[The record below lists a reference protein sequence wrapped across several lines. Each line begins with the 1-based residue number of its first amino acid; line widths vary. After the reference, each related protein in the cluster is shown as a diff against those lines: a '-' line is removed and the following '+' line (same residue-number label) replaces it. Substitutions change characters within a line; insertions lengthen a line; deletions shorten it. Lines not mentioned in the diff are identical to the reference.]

1 MSKREKSEEMKLF
14 IVEDEFKIR
23 EELKILLES
32 EGYQVE
38 ALSSFQNI
46 VQDIIQ
52 QDYDLLLLDINLP
65 NENGFVICKE
75 VKKHKQTP
83 IIFVTSRNTE
93 EDELNSILSGG
104 DDFVTKPYNKYI
116 LLAKIRRAL
125 KLHDPTRYKELV
137 VHDVV
142 LDLHFS
148 VVKYHD
154 QEVELTRNEFRIL
167 YYLFLNAGQVLSK
180 EKLIEYLWNDQ
191 YYLDE
196 TILLVNINRL
206 RKKLEDIGL
215 VDFVQ
220 TKRGVGYFV

>member
-1 MSKREKSEEMKLF
+1 MKIL
-14 IVEDEFKIR
+14 IIEDDFKIR

-38 ALSSFQNI
+38 VIDSFQNI
-46 VQDIIQ
+46 IQDIINQ
-52 QDYDLLLLDINLP
+52 EYDLLLLDINLP
-65 NENGFVICKE
+65 NENGFMICKE
-75 VKKHKQTP
+75 VKKQKQTP

-116 LLAKIRRAL
+116 LLEKIRRAL
-125 KLHDPTRYKELV
+125 KLNDPTRYKELI
-137 VHDVV
+137 VHDVR

-154 QEVELTRNEFRIL
+154 KEVELTRNEFRIL
-167 YYLFLNAGQVLSK
+167 YYLFLNVGQILSK

-215 VDFVQ
+215 DNFVK
-220 TKRGVGYFV
+220 TKRGVGYYV

>member
-1 MSKREKSEEMKLF
+1 MKIL
-14 IVEDEFKIR
+14 IVEDDLKIR
-23 EELKILLES
+23 EELKILLER

-38 ALSSFQNI
+38 VLSSFFI
-46 VQDIIQ
+46 FLEDIRCR
-52 QDYDLLLLDINLP
+52 DYDLLLLDINLP
-65 NENGFVICKE
+65 DKNGFMICKE
-75 VKKHKQTP
+75 IKKDKQTP

-116 LLAKIRRAL
+116 LLEKIRRAL
-125 KLHDPTRYKELV
+125 KLNDPTRYKELI
-137 VHDVV
+137 VHDVI
-142 LDLHFS
+142 LDLHLS
-148 VVKYHD
+148 KIKYHD

-167 YYLFLNAGQVLSK
+167 YYLFLNVGQVLSK
-180 EKLIEYLWNDQ
+180 EKLIEYLWNDA

-215 VDFVQ
+215 KDFVK
-220 TKRGVGYFV
+220 TKRGVGYFI

>member
-1 MSKREKSEEMKLF
+1 MKIL
-14 IVEDEFKIR
+14 IVEDDLKIR
-23 EELKILLES
+23 EELKILLER

-38 ALSSFQNI
+38 VLSSFLNT
-46 VQDIIQ
+46 VEDIRCR
-52 QDYDLLLLDINLP
+52 DYDLLLLDINLP
-65 NENGFVICKE
+65 DKNGFTICKE
-75 VKKHKQTP
+75 IKKDKQTP

-116 LLAKIRRAL
+116 LLEKIRRAL
-125 KLHDPTRYKELV
+125 KLNDPTRYKELV
-137 VHDVV
+137 VHDVI
-142 LDLHFS
+142 LALHLS
-148 VVKYHD
+148 KIKYHD

-167 YYLFLNAGQVLSK
+167 YYLFLNVGQVLSK
-180 EKLIEYLWNDQ
+180 EKLIEYLWNDE

-215 VDFVQ
+215 KDFVK
-220 TKRGVGYFV
+220 TKRGVGYFI

>member
-1 MSKREKSEEMKLF
+1 MKLL
-14 IVEDEFKIR
+14 IVEDDFKIR

-38 ALSSFQNI
+38 VIASFQNI
-46 VQDIIQ
+46 IQDIIGKE
-52 QDYDLLLLDINLP
+52 YDLLLLDINLP
-65 NENGFVICKE
+65 NENGFTICKE
-75 VKKHKQTP
+75 IKKYKQAP

-104 DDFVTKPYNKYI
+104 DDFVVKPYNKYI
-116 LLAKIRRAL
+116 LLEKIRRAL
-125 KLHDPTRYKELV
+125 KLNDPTRHKELA
-137 VHDVV
+137 VHDVL
-142 LDLHFS
+142 LDLHLS
-148 VVKYHD
+148 KVKY
-154 QEVELTRNEFRIL
+154 QEKEVELTRNEFRIL
-167 YYLFLNAGQVLSK
+167 YYLFLHVGQVLSK
-180 EKLIEYLWNDQ
+180 EKLIQYLWNDE

-215 VDFVQ
+215 NDFVK

>member
-1 MSKREKSEEMKLF
+1 MKLL
-14 IVEDEFKIR
+14 IVEDDFKIR

-38 ALSSFQNI
+38 AIDFFQNI
-46 VQDIIQ
+46 IQDIIGKE
-52 QDYDLLLLDINLP
+52 YDLLLLDINLP
-65 NENGFVICKE
+65 NENGFTICKE
-75 VKKHKQTP
+75 IKKHKQAP

-104 DDFVTKPYNKYI
+104 DDFVVKPYNKYI
-116 LLAKIRRAL
+116 LLEKIRRAL
-125 KLHDPTRYKELV
+125 KLNDPTRYKEIV
-137 VHDVV
+137 VHDVL
-142 LDLHFS
+142 LDLHLS
-148 VVKYHD
+148 KVKY
-154 QEVELTRNEFRIL
+154 QEKEVELTRNEFRIL
-167 YYLFLNAGQVLSK
+167 YYLFLHVGQVLSK
-180 EKLIEYLWNDQ
+180 EKLIQYLWNDQ

-215 VDFVQ
+215 NDFVK

>member
-1 MSKREKSEEMKLF
+1 MKIL
-14 IVEDEFKIR
+14 IVEDELKIR
-23 EELKILLES
+23 EELKILLER

-38 ALSSFQNI
+38 VLSSFLNT
-46 VQDIIQ
+46 VEDIRCR
-52 QDYDLLLLDINLP
+52 DYDLLLLDINLP
-65 NENGFVICKE
+65 DKNGFTICKE
-75 VKKHKQTP
+75 IKKDKQTP

-116 LLAKIRRAL
+116 LLEKIRRAL
-125 KLHDPTRYKELV
+125 KLNDPTRYKELV
-137 VHDVV
+137 VHDVI
-142 LDLHFS
+142 LDLHLS
-148 VVKYHD
+148 KIKYHD

-167 YYLFLNAGQVLSK
+167 YYLFLNVGQVLSK
-180 EKLIEYLWNDQ
+180 EKLIEYLWNDE

-215 VDFVQ
+215 KDFVK
-220 TKRGVGYFV
+220 TKRGVGYFI

>member
-1 MSKREKSEEMKLF
+1 MKLF
-14 IVEDEFKIR
+14 IVEDEPKIR

-32 EGYQVE
+32 EGYQIE
-38 ALSSFQNI
+38 ALSSFQQV
-46 VQDIIQ
+46 VQDIIKQ
-52 QDYDLLLLDINLP
+52 EYDLLLLDINLP
-65 NENGFVICKE
+65 NENGFRICKE
-75 VKKHKQTP
+75 VKKHRQTP

-116 LLAKIRRAL
+116 LLEKIRRAL
-125 KLHDPTRYKELV
+125 KLNDPTRYKELV

-142 LDLHFS
+142 LDLPFS
-148 VVKYHD
+148 TVKYHD

-180 EKLIEYLWNDQ
+180 EKLIEYLWNDA

-196 TILLVNINRL
+196 AILLVNINRL
-206 RKKLEDIGL
+206 RKKLEDIDL
-215 VDFVQ
+215 KDFVK

>member
-1 MSKREKSEEMKLF
+1 MKIF
-14 IVEDEFKIR
+14 IVEDEPKIR

-32 EGYQVE
+32 EGYQIE
-38 ALSSFQNI
+38 ALSSFQNAI
-46 VQDIIQ
+46 QDIITPE
-52 QDYDLLLLDINLP
+52 YDLLLLDINLP
-65 NENGFVICKE
+65 NENGFMICKE
-75 VKKHKQTP
+75 VKKHRQIP

-116 LLAKIRRAL
+116 LLEKIRRAL
-125 KLHDPTRYKELV
+125 KLNDPTRYKELV

-148 VVKYHD
+148 VAKYHK

-215 VDFVQ
+215 KDFVK

>member
-1 MSKREKSEEMKLF
+1 MKIF
-14 IVEDEFKIR
+14 IVEDEPKIR

-38 ALSSFQNI
+38 ALSSFQNV
-46 VQDIIQ
+46 VQDITKQ
-52 QDYDLLLLDINLP
+52 EYDLLLLDINLP
-65 NENGFVICKE
+65 NENGFMICKE
-75 VKKHKQTP
+75 VKKYKQTP

-116 LLAKIRRAL
+116 LLEKIRRAL
-125 KLHDPTRYKELV
+125 KRHDPTRYKELV

-180 EKLIEYLWNDQ
+180 EKLTQYLWNDQ

>member
-1 MSKREKSEEMKLF
+1 MKLF

-32 EGYQVE
+32 EGYQVKV
-38 ALSSFQNI
+38 LSSFQNV

-65 NENGFVICKE
+65 NENGFMICKE

-104 DDFVTKPYNKYI
+104 DDFVTKPYNPLI
-116 LLAKIRRAL
+116 LLARIEAVLKRVHPQKEMLINYRNIQLDVFKSCIIKDKQIIDLSKNELKI
-125 KLHDPTRYKELV
+125 
-137 VHDVV
+137 
-142 LDLHFS
+142 F
-148 VVKYHD
+148 
-154 QEVELTRNEFRIL
+154 
-167 YYLFLNAGQVLSK
+167 YYLLSHQGVIISRD
-180 EKLIEYLWNDQ
+180 ELMSYLWDSDMFVDDNT
-191 YYLDE
+191 L
-196 TILLVNINRL
+196 TVNINRL

-215 VDFVQ
+215 KDVII
-220 TKRGVGYFV
+220 TKRKQGYLIL

>member
-1 MSKREKSEEMKLF
+1 MKIL
-14 IVEDEFKIR
+14 IVEDDLKIR
-23 EELKILLES
+23 EELKILLER

-38 ALSSFQNI
+38 VLSSFLNT
-46 VQDIIQ
+46 VEDIRCR
-52 QDYDLLLLDINLP
+52 DYDLLLLDINLP
-65 NENGFVICKE
+65 DKNGFTICKE
-75 VKKHKQTP
+75 IKKDKQTP

-116 LLAKIRRAL
+116 LLEKIRRAL

>member
-1 MSKREKSEEMKLF
+1 MKIL
-14 IVEDEFKIR
+14 IVEDDLKIR
-23 EELKILLES
+23 EELKILLER

-38 ALSSFQNI
+38 VLSSFLNT
-46 VQDIIQ
+46 VEDIRCR
-52 QDYDLLLLDINLP
+52 DYDLLLLDINLP
-65 NENGFVICKE
+65 DKNGFTICKE
-75 VKKHKQTP
+75 IKKDKQTP

-116 LLAKIRRAL
+116 LLEKIGRAL
-125 KLHDPTRYKELV
+125 KLNDPTRYKELV
-137 VHDVV
+137 VHEVI
-142 LDLHFS
+142 LDLHLS
-148 VVKYHD
+148 KIKYHD

-167 YYLFLNAGQVLSK
+167 YYLFLNVGQVLSK
-180 EKLIEYLWNDQ
+180 EKLIEYLWNDE

-215 VDFVQ
+215 KDFVK
-220 TKRGVGYFV
+220 TKRGVGYYV

>member
-1 MSKREKSEEMKLF
+1 MRIF
-14 IVEDEFKIR
+14 IVEDDFKIR

-38 ALSSFQNI
+38 ALSSFQNVI
-46 VQDIIQ
+46 QDIVNQ
-52 QDYDLLLLDINLP
+52 EYDLLLLDINLP
-65 NENGFVICKE
+65 NENGFMICKE

-116 LLAKIRRAL
+116 LLEKIRRAL
-125 KLHDPTRYKELV
+125 KLNDPTRYKELV
-137 VHDVV
+137 VHDVG

-148 VVKYHD
+148 VVKY
-154 QEVELTRNEFRIL
+154 QEKEVELTRNEFRIL

-196 TILLVNINRL
+196 TILLVNITRL

-215 VDFVQ
+215 KDFVK

>member
-1 MSKREKSEEMKLF
+1 MKIF
-14 IVEDEFKIR
+14 IVEDEPKIR

-38 ALSSFQNI
+38 ALSSFQNV
-46 VQDIIQ
+46 VQDITKQ
-52 QDYDLLLLDINLP
+52 EYDLLLLDINLP
-65 NENGFVICKE
+65 NENGFMICKE
-75 VKKHKQTP
+75 VKKYKQTP

-116 LLAKIRRAL
+116 LLEKIRRAL

-180 EKLIEYLWNDQ
+180 EKLTQYLWNDQ

>member
-1 MSKREKSEEMKLF
+1 MKIL
-14 IVEDEFKIR
+14 IVEDDLKIR
-23 EELKILLES
+23 EELKILLER

-38 ALSSFQNI
+38 VLSSFLNT
-46 VQDIIQ
+46 VEDIRCR
-52 QDYDLLLLDINLP
+52 DYDLLLLDINLP
-65 NENGFVICKE
+65 DKNGFMICKE
-75 VKKHKQTP
+75 IKKDKQTP

-116 LLAKIRRAL
+116 LLEKIRRAL
-125 KLHDPTRYKELV
+125 KLNDPTRYKELI
-137 VHDVV
+137 VHDVG

-154 QEVELTRNEFRIL
+154 KEVELTRNEFRIL
-167 YYLFLNAGQVLSK
+167 YYLFLNVGQVLSK
-180 EKLIEYLWNDQ
+180 EKLIEYLWNDE

-206 RKKLEDIGL
+206 RKKLEDMGL
-215 VDFVQ
+215 KDFVK
-220 TKRGVGYFV
+220 TKRGVGYFI

>member
-1 MSKREKSEEMKLF
+1 MKIL
-14 IVEDEFKIR
+14 IVEDDLKIR
-23 EELKILLES
+23 EELKILLER

-38 ALSSFQNI
+38 VLSSFLNT
-46 VQDIIQ
+46 VEDIRCR
-52 QDYDLLLLDINLP
+52 DYDLLLLDINLP
-65 NENGFVICKE
+65 DKNGFMICKE
-75 VKKHKQTP
+75 IKKDKQTP

-116 LLAKIRRAL
+116 LLEKIRRAL
-125 KLHDPTRYKELV
+125 KLNDPTRYKELV

-142 LDLHFS
+142 LDLPFS
-148 VVKYHD
+148 TVKYHD

-180 EKLIEYLWNDQ
+180 EKLIEYLWNDA

-196 TILLVNINRL
+196 AILLVNINRL
-206 RKKLEDIGL
+206 RKKLEDIDL
-215 VDFVQ
+215 KDFVK